1 MNKDQR
7 KIGERLED
15 LMKEKN
21 ITSKELSKLVSAKG
35 VKLSEATLS
44 DIINNV
50 DKGYSYKIFV
60 EISKQL
66 NVSADY
72 LFGISDVMTS
82 DKDIKAICEYTGL
95 NERSVTLLHQIK
107 SVTKHNKKISE
118 FVNSVIESLSFL
130 L

>member
-1 MNKDQR
+1 MENVMGQR
-7 KIGERLED
+7 INTALAARDIKQ
-15 LMKEKN
+15 
-21 ITSKELSKLVSAKG
+21 KELSKLVSAEG

-66 NVSADY
+66 GVSTDY
-72 LFGISDVMTS
+72 LFGLSDVATN
-82 DKDIKAICEYTGL
+82 DKDIKDVCEYTGL

>member
-1 MNKDQR
+1 MENVMGQR
-7 KIGERLED
+7 INTTLAARD
-15 LMKEKN
+15 IN
-21 ITSKELSKLVSAKG
+21 QKELSKLVSAEG

-95 NERSVTLLHQIK
+95 KERSVTLLHQIK

>member
-1 MNKDQR
+1 MENVMGQR
-7 KIGERLED
+7 INTTLAARD
-15 LMKEKN
+15 IN
-21 ITSKELSKLVSAKG
+21 QKELSKLVSAEG